1 MAVPNYSPIKG
12 YGSKSGGYNYVQTP
26 SGGQWSSTPASRLSS
41 GSVLGEKA
49 PTPKKNNNTNTKATV
64 DTNSDD
70 FFKEQYGMTK
80 DQYDADVEQT
90 TNLYNYQDEQLRN
103 QEQELNVDKA
113 TNQSILEQALRAVLT
128 TAGNT
133 KENIKGQA
141 EAALE
146 QGGSAARQATTKSR
160 NMLRGLGIMNSSAA
174 GDILSRPGTEFQ
186 KVSADV
192 NSQLSKGLKEVDDY
206 IMAKT
211 EENATKVQQLLSQYA
226 AMVDRI
232 KTDLRFNGK
241 EKLSALKQATLAR
254 NQTLSEIRADQTNM
268 KLEAQRYSNDLAA
281 SFGGVDEN
289 LPNIQ
294 DPSASIASTA
304 YTTPQTQTQNP
315 NIIPSYQSNGMIS
328 TNPLLSGKRRQGT
341 FV

>member
-1 MAVPNYSPIKG
+1 MAVPQYSPIKG
-12 YGSKSGGYNYVQTP
+12 YGSKANGYNYVQTP
-26 SGGQWSSTPASRLSS
+26 SGGQWSSTPASRISS
-41 GSVLGEKA
+41 GSVLGVKA
-49 PTPKKNNNTNTKATV
+49 PTPKNNNN
-64 DTNSDD
+64 NNNNNDD
-70 FFKEQYGMTK
+70 FF
-80 DQYDADVEQT
+80 DEQT
-90 TNLYNYQDEQLRN
+90 DMTNEQFKQDYERTNNLFNYQSELLQG
-103 QEQELNVDKA
+103 QEKELNVDKA

-206 IMAKT
+206 ITAKT

-232 KTDLRFNGK
+232 KTDLRFNAK
-241 EKLSALKQATLAR
+241 EKISALKQATLAR
-254 NQTLSEIRADQTNM
+254 DQTLSEIRARQTDM
-268 KLEAQRYSNDLAA
+268 KLSAQSYANDLIS
-281 SFGGVDEN
+281 SFGGIEEN

-294 DPSASIASTA
+294 DPSASIASAA
-304 YTTPQTQTQNP
+304 YPTPQTQTQNP
-315 NIIPSYQSNGMIS
+315 NIIPSPSYQSNGMIS
-328 TNPLLSGKRRQGT
+328 TNPLLPGRRRGT

>member
-1 MAVPNYSPIKG
+1 MAVPQYSPIKG
-12 YGSKSGGYNYVQTP
+12 YGSKANGYNYVQTP
-26 SGGQWSSTPASRLSS
+26 SGGQWSSVPASRLS
-41 GSVLGEKA
+41 GSTLGATA
-49 PTPKKNNNTNTKATV
+49 PTPKNNNKKTN
-64 DTNSDD
+64 DNTNDK
-70 FFKEQYGMTK
+70 FF
-80 DQYDADVEQT
+80 DEQT
-90 TNLYNYQDEQLRN
+90 DMTNEQFEQDYERTNNLFNYQSELLQG
-103 QEQELNVDKA
+103 QEKELNVDKA

-186 KVSADV
+186 KVSA
-192 NSQLSKGLKEVDDY
+192 NINEQLSKGLKEVDDY

-232 KTDLRFNGK
+232 KTDLRFNAK
-241 EKLSALKQATLAR
+241 EKISALKQATLAR
-254 NQTLSEIRADQTNM
+254 DQTLSEIRARQTDM
-268 KLEAQRYSNDLAA
+268 KLSAQ
-281 SFGGVDEN
+281 SFANNLISSFSGVEEN

-315 NIIPSYQSNGMIS
+315 NIILPSYQSNGMIS
-328 TNPLLSGKRRQGT
+328 TNPLLSGKRRQGA